1 MSGDNYLKH
10 LAHAYASAAKQHI
23 SPFDFKGQ
31 NSIPHN
37 PKNNRK
43 TKSKG
48 KKK

>member
-1 MSGDNYLKH
+1 MNIQNMMK
-10 LAHAYASAAKQHI
+10 LAEQHI

>member
-1 MSGDNYLKH
+1 MRIQLMPKK
-10 LAHAYASAAKQHI
+10 YA
-23 SPFDFKGQ
+23 PFQFKGQ

>member
-10 LAHAYASAAKQHI
+10 ITHAYLAHAQKIA
-23 SPFDFKGQ
+23 PFEFKGP

-48 KKK
+48 KK

>member
-10 LAHAYASAAKQHI
+10 IAHAYAAHAQKI
-23 SPFDFKGQ
+23 APFEFKGQ

-48 KKK
+48 KK